1 MVNSDTKSL
10 FLSSVP
16 FYCTNAETSRHSI
29 APKLKDKSCSLRCR
43 SKNLRSLV
51 TAAIIMSLL
60 HDNVPAGNG
69 VSSWISL
76 KVHGL
81 TPSRSHLPVGEWSR
95 QAHAQEECKVAQ
107 PVAKQFMKSWKAAH
121 SLLPSAALEAE
132 CVCRAG
138 SNIPILLYFRH
149 LFATRYPLIQPLIFC
164 TNTTHL
170 LFCWLHHWKW
180 AAGRLLRRS
189 VSPERKSKFGHPT
202 PCRGSRERAAWTAAH
217 SPWERN
223 LLNAC
228 LNNTDCK
235 INNRK
240 L

>member
-1 MVNSDTKSL
+1 MNSDTKSL

-16 FYCTNAETSRHSI
+16 FYCTNAETSRYSI

-149 LFATRYPLIQPLIFC
+149 LFATRYPLIRPFFALTLPTSSFAGCTTENELLDVCSGAAFPLKERVNSVTLPPAEAHVRELREQQSIALGKE
-164 TNTTHL
+164 T
-170 LFCWLHHWKW
+170 CW
-180 AAGRLLRRS
+180 
-189 VSPERKSKFGHPT
+189 T
-202 PCRGSRERAAWTAAH
+202 RA
-217 SPWERN
+217 
-223 LLNAC
+223 
-228 LNNTDCK
+228 
-235 INNRK
+235 
-240 L
+240 